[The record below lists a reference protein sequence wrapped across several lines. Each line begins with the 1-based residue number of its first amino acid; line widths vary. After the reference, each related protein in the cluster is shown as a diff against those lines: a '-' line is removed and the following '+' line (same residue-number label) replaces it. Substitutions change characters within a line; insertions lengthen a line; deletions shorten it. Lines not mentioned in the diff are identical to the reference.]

1 MRIGINALL
10 LSAQPGY
17 RRSGINR
24 YLEQLI
30 AALPAVL
37 GEDELVVYAGRGLA
51 PLSPPLAPLARGWRC
66 APLGVNL
73 PALRVAWEHLALP
86 AAVRRDHLDLFHGP
100 VNVLPR
106 GLPCPAVVTI
116 HDLAFL
122 RWPEHLPRR
131 RYHYLAHEVRAAAR
145 RAARILAVSQST
157 KSDVV
162 TMLGIAPERV
172 AVTPLG
178 VDDRFHP
185 MPPDRITQWRNERG
199 CHRPFILAVGTLEPR
214 KNLPTLL
221 RAFSRLTP
229 QIPHDLALVGP
240 AGWLTG
246 ELQAT
251 LERLRL
257 GDRVRLTGYVAD
269 AELPFWYAAA
279 EAFVFPSFY
288 EGFGLPVLEAM
299 ACGTPVITSNVS
311 ALPEVAGDAALLVSP
326 NDDAALAEAILRVVT
341 DPALATALRQRG
353 LERARPFTW
362 HRTAVETVAAYR
374 EVLT

>member
-1 MRIGINALL
+1 VRIGINALL

-24 YLEQLI
+24 YLEQLL
-30 AALPAVL
+30 AALPAVM
-37 GEDELVVYAGRGLA
+37 GEDELVIYAGGGLS
-51 PLSPPLAPLARGWRC
+51 PLSPSLARGWRS
-66 APLGVNL
+66 APLPFDV

-86 AAVRRDHLDLFHGP
+86 AATRRDRLDLFHGP

-131 RYHYLAHEVRAAAR
+131 RYHYLAHEVRSAAR
-145 RAARILAVSQST
+145 RAARVLTVSQST
-157 KSDVV
+157 KTDVV
-162 TMLGIAPERV
+162 SMLGVAPQRI

-178 VDDRFHP
+178 VDERFQP
-185 MPPDRITQWRNERG
+185 VPPDRIAQWRHERG

-221 RAFSRLTP
+221 RAFSRLVAEV
-229 QIPHDLALVGP
+229 PHDLMLVGP
-240 AGWLTG
+240 EGWLTR
-246 ELQAT
+246 ELEAT
-251 LERLRL
+251 LARLQL

-269 AELPFWYAAA
+269 AELPLWYAAA
-279 EAFVFPSFY
+279 AAFVFPSFY

-299 ACGTPVITSNVS
+299 ACGAPVITSNVS
-311 ALPEVAGDAALLVSP
+311 ALPEVAGDAALLVNP
-326 NDDAALAEAILRVVT
+326 DDEAALAEAILRVVT
-341 DPALATALRQRG
+341 DPGLAATFRERG
-353 LERARPFTW
+353 LKRARHFTW
-362 HRTAVETVAAYR
+362 QRTAIETVAAYR
-374 EVLT
+374 EVLE

>member
-51 PLSPPLAPLARGWRC
+51 PLSPPLAHGWRC

-86 AAVRRDHLDLFHGP
+86 AAVWRDHLDLFHGP

-326 NDDAALAEAILRVVT
+326 DDDAALAEAILRVVT

-353 LERARPFTW
+353 LERARLFTW

-374 EVLT
+374 EVLI